1 MATDDLQFDRA
12 ESTAP
17 EQPALSC
24 TVCKR
29 AILDKYY
36 TANGATVCDGCRQ
49 QLERELTAPNR
60 QWPLAIALG
69 VGAAILGAILYFG
82 VTAITGYEIGL
93 VAIAVGWLVGRAI
106 QKGTG
111 GRGGRG
117 YQVAA
122 VLLTYLSVAGAYSG
136 LAVREMIGGAVQD
149 TLAAAPAPD
158 QDDPVGS
165 EQTSTDSSAGDSV
178 LAITPDV
185 SAEQDADR
193 TTTDDPSQPG
203 GNAWLAL
210 AGLMLGLPIVSA
222 LGSLPGGLIS
232 LLILGIGLHQAW
244 RMTGKLSIDLQGP
257 FQVRQPGSPA

>member
-17 EQPALSC
+17 DQPPLGC
-24 TVCKR
+24 TACKR
-29 AILDKYY
+29 PIADTYY
-36 TANGATVCDGCRQ
+36 TANGATVCDGCRR
-49 QLERELTAPNR
+49 QLEREMTAPNR
-60 QWPLAIALG
+60 QWPLAILLG
-69 VGAAILGAILYFG
+69 VGAAILGAILYFA

-136 LAVREMIGGAVQD
+136 LAVREMIGRASTD
-149 TLAAAPAPD
+149 TLEVAPTPD
-158 QDDPVGS
+158 PDGATGA
-165 EQTSTDSSAGDSV
+165 EQTSPNSPTGDSV
-178 LAITPDV
+178 VAITPSA
-185 SAEQDADR
+185 SAEQDGDP
-193 TTTDDPSQPG
+193 TGTDDPSQPA
-203 GNAWLAL
+203 GNAWLTL
-210 AGLMLGLPIVSA
+210 AGLMLGLPIISA
-222 LGSLPGGLIS
+222 LGALPGGLIS

-244 RMTGKLSIDLQGP
+244 RMTGKLSIDLHGP